1 MTASFKRIATSTL
14 IALAAGP
21 LFVASS
27 MAGTDA
33 VVIASAAST
42 STTTNGDKALA
53 STVANAI
60 SQSMGDQV
68 KNVKVSSNEGKV
80 TLSGWITGPDQES
93 QARHIAANVP
103 GTTKVFSRL
112 RTWSSETYN

>member
-1 MTASFKRIATSTL
+1 MTVSFKRIATSTL

-27 MAGTDA
+27 MAGTEA

-42 STTTNGDKALA
+42 SASANGDKALA
-53 STVANAI
+53 SAVANAI
-60 SQSMGDQV
+60 IPSMGSQV
-68 KNVKVSSNEGKV
+68 KNVKVSSNDGTV

-103 GTTKVFSRL
+103 GASKVYSRL